1 MPRRPRPS
9 ILPPAPVLPNHSP
22 ATHSPSTA
30 RARQWSFVVVV
41 VGHAVGR
48 GRTLMQHNKVCK
60 GERPASRL
68 HSVSRMRAQRPL
80 TERRTSPP
88 YPLCHSVTLSCS
100 PPDRYV
106 EEGARVKSA
115 IRNTTND
122 TWPLRPGR
130 RTYVA
135 AVEGGRS
142 HPPIFASNRT
152 PYLAVHK
159 APLTSHF
166 GKEDGVVNAARRA
179 RDIATGG
186 GGGGEEGACRS
197 PKSPFGRGARGRF
210 LTTAVA
216 RIPI

>member
-1 MPRRPRPS
+1 MQPIIS
-9 ILPPAPVLPNHSP
+9 KQVD
-22 ATHSPSTA
+22 
-30 RARQWSFVVVV
+30 WC
-41 VGHAVGR
+41 GR

-166 GKEDGVVNAARRA
+166 GKDDGVVNATRRA

-186 GGGGEEGACRS
+186 GGGGGEGEGACRS